1 MNVMPSIS
9 DLAGPDTIVL
19 LHGAF
24 QDGESTWKRVAP
36 ELESAG
42 HKVIVVNLPGRDSD
56 GVDPRS
62 LTTQIYRDAVLKA
75 MSSETDP
82 VVLVGHSFGGITISN
97 VAEAAPDRIKILVY
111 LAAYLPKDGQSLI
124 DLAMTDKDSYLAK
137 PGNLEFAPDF
147 SVASIK
153 DDQKGD
159 IFANDAT
166 PTDRDSIVSS
176 LIPESAAP
184 QQMRVTLTA
193 ENFGRVPKY
202 YIQTT
207 QDHCVSPF
215 LQAQMIADVE
225 LVKLKKIDAGHAA
238 YITQPKAVVE
248 AILDAIRS

>member
-75 MSSETDP
+75 MSS
-82 VVLVGHSFGGITISN
+82 
-97 VAEAAPDRIKILVY
+97 
-111 LAAYLPKDGQSLI
+111 DGQSLI